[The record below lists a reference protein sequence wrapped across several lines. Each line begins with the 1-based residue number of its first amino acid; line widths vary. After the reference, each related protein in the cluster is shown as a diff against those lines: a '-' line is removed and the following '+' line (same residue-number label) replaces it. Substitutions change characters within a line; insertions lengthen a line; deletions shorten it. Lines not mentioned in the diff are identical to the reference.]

1 MDIDS
6 FGLIM
11 IFGSVLCTTKKSGW
25 KEMIGKSRN
34 QTEGVMVDAWL
45 KGHIEID
52 ELLGMMDSKY
62 LKTSPNT
69 DEA

>member
-1 MDIDS
+1 
-6 FGLIM
+6 
-11 IFGSVLCTTKKSGW
+11 
-25 KEMIGKSRN
+25 
-34 QTEGVMVDAWL
+34 MVDAWL